1 MLFTLFYAAATL
13 GLALYGFN
21 ALLYSFLFV
30 WLRFRQ
36 LPAGSEPSENF
47 DGDWPAVTVQLPIYN
62 ERFVVERLIESV
74 AALDYPADRLTIQ
87 ILDDSTDDTA
97 ALARARAAV
106 YKARGLNI
114 EYVRRPQRTGYK
126 AGALAYGLTQTQSPF
141 VAIFDADF
149 VPPPD
154 FLRRV
159 MPHFT
164 DARVG
169 MVQSRW
175 GHLNAEHSLLTR
187 AQALMLDGHFGIEQT
202 VRSELGLLWNFNG
215 SAGVWRAACIA
226 DSGGWGADT
235 IAEDLDLSYRAQLRG
250 WQMRYLPELAAS
262 AEIPTLLVAFKRQQF
277 RWAKGSIQC
286 VRKLGWRL
294 LTAQLSVVRKAQ
306 GLLHISAYLVHPLML
321 LLMLLSLPVMISGEI
336 SKLQLG
342 AIGLAGFGAPVMFA
356 LSQFALYRDWH
367 KRLQYLPILILVA
380 AGIAVNNT
388 WAVVEALTGRNPTEF
403 LRTPKVGAGLAP
415 ANYTLPVDWTT
426 WAEIFFMIYSL
437 ITTVVALERAPG
449 LAPFMAIYA
458 MGFGY
463 TAYLGFKQSDRV
475 KSQIADGIWRMADGL
490 SRIAY
495 RVSHVDKPSAISDRP
510 SAIGH
515 QR

>member
-1 MLFTLFYAAATL
+1 MLFALLYAAATL

-36 LPAGSEPSENF
+36 LPASSEHAESFN
-47 DGDWPAVTVQLPIYN
+47 GDWPAVTVQLPLYN

-97 ALARARAAV
+97 ALARARVAA

-114 EYVRRPQRTGYK
+114 EYVRRQERTGYK

-141 VAIFDADF
+141 VVIFDADF

-159 MPHFT
+159 MPHFA
-164 DARVG
+164 DERIG
-169 MVQSRW
+169 LVQSRW
-175 GHLNAEHSLLTR
+175 GHLNAEHSWLTR
-187 AQALMLDGHFGIEQT
+187 AQALMLDGHFGVEQT
-202 VRSELGLLWNFNG
+202 VRSHYGLLWNFNG
-215 SAGVWRAACIA
+215 SGGVWRAAAIA
-226 DSGGWGADT
+226 DAGGWGADT
-235 IAEDLDLSYRAQLRG
+235 IAEDMDLSYRAQLRG
-250 WQMRYLPELAAS
+250 WKTHYLPDVVAP
-262 AEIPTLLVAFKRQQF
+262 AEIPTLFVAFKRQQF

-286 VRKLGWRL
+286 VRKLGWRI
-294 LTAQLSVVRKAQ
+294 LTSGESLWRKAQ
-306 GLLHISAYLVHPLML
+306 GLMHISAYVVHPLML
-321 LLMLLSLPVMISGEI
+321 VLVLMSLPMLLMGTFSRVH
-336 SKLQLG
+336 LG
-342 AIGLAGFGAPVMFA
+342 AIGLAGFGAPVMFVVA
-356 LSQFALYRDWH
+356 QIALYSDWR
-367 KRLQYLPILILVA
+367 KRLRYLPVLILVA

-415 ANYTLPVDWTT
+415 ANYTLPIDWTT

-463 TAYLGFKQSDRV
+463 TAYLGLRQSLGAKWPTAYGR
-475 KSQIADGIWRMADGL
+475 WHMAD
-490 SRIAY
+490 SE
-495 RVSHVDKPSAISDRP
+495 
-510 SAIGH
+510 
-515 QR
+515 